1 MLIISP
7 NITKQKKELKYF
19 EKKYQMLIFKRDE
32 YIKKI
37 EEFNNEYNLRFS
49 HLLNKI
55 LNLKEENIHKKIELY
70 KLKKEKLLKNDDILK
85 NLQLKQYKITAKID
99 KYNLE
104 LKLNPQKEELKIK
117 IEELKIILDEVNSQI
132 EFINNEKNRFQK
144 ESNIDELEEELLEL
158 KEEKNE
164 YQKEIKELEKVDKL
178 SDEEKQELKKIYR
191 KFSKLVHPDIV
202 ESKYKDEANNL
213 MAKVNMLY
221 KLNKLSEIKKL
232 YLEVQNKKFIFIS
245 DYVEYENL
253 ETEIYKIKDKI
264 AKIQEEID
272 EIKTNEIC
280 DMIKNK
286 DNYFKEIQENLNQR
300 LNDLKIERSYLDINI
315 MKYQDF

>member
-245 DYVEYENL
+245 DNVEYENL

>member
-7 NITKQKKELKYF
+7 NIVKQKQELKYF

-245 DYVEYENL
+245 DNVEYENL